1 MLAHCLSVYA
11 RRLTARAHAAV
22 MRVMCSLDA
31 ATCTRHS
38 ALTSRHAAAVVVFL
52 FLVVIVVVILG
63 TFVKQNLT

>member
-1 MLAHCLSVYA
+1 MSVYA

-52 FLVVIVVVILG
+52 FLVVIVEVML
-63 TFVKQNLT
+63 